1 MINVLKEFSKE
12 LGKVFYIR
20 EQRLVSEEFDRFD
33 ESRLKD
39 EIKELPKN
47 SKFFWM
53 RIVLNIPQS
62 LMS

>member
-39 EIKELPKN
+39 EIKELQKN